1 MYRKIKSS
9 FGVLMKKTR
18 EHFGRF
24 AYVGRQESD
33 LETARRRRKTSNE
46 MNDSR
51 SVTAR
56 GPNGRAEF
64 KRIAHVG
71 QETDAPYTNAC
82 NASSNEK

>member
-1 MYRKIKSS
+1 M
-9 FGVLMKKTR
+9 
-18 EHFGRF
+18 
-24 AYVGRQESD
+24 
-33 LETARRRRKTSNE
+33 ETARRRRKTSNE

-82 NASSNEK
+82 NASSNEKEIGVAQCTVHQGRDRS